1 MMMIKEKMRHMI
13 RYKND
18 KHENFVRE
26 CIRRAKT
33 NEVYHV
39 ALFYTLGLSDD
50 CQNNINSL
58 YDFNTGCVKQI
69 RGERYGWITGTSV
82 RLIRLAYNL
91 YNGGAITAH
100 EIENAEEKCRELK
113 NYLPTEIFGYLDSDM
128 KEYCFEAIRIRF
140 EMVRDNSL

>member
-1 MMMIKEKMRHMI
+1 ML
-13 RYKND
+13 RYKNE

-69 RGERYGWITGTSV
+69 RGEEYGWVTGTDI
-82 RLIRLAYNL
+82 RIIRLAYNL
-91 YNGGAITAH
+91 YNNGAPTAF
-100 EIENAEEKCRELK
+100 EIEDAEDKCNELK
-113 NYLPTEIFGYLDSDM
+113 NYLPTAILGYLDSEM
-128 KEYCFEAIRIRF
+128 IEYCFEGIRIRF
-140 EMVRDNSL
+140 EMVRDESL

>member
-1 MMMIKEKMRHMI
+1 MIKEIDMI
-13 RYKND
+13 RYKNE

-33 NEVYHV
+33 NEIYHV

-69 RGERYGWITGTSV
+69 RGEEYGWVTGTDI
-82 RLIRLAYNL
+82 RIIRLAYNL
-91 YNGGAITAH
+91 YNNGAPTAF
-100 EIENAEEKCRELK
+100 EIEDAEDKCNELK
-113 NYLPTEIFGYLDSDM
+113 NYLPTAIFGYLDSEM
-128 KEYCFEAIRIRF
+128 IEYCFEAIRIRF
-140 EMVRDNSL
+140 EMVRDDSL

>member
-1 MMMIKEKMRHMI
+1 MMI
-13 RYKND
+13 RYKDD

-69 RGERYGWITGTSV
+69 RGEEYGWVTGTDI
-82 RLIRLAYNL
+82 RIIRLAYNL
-91 YNGGAITAH
+91 YNNGAPTAF
-100 EIENAEEKCRELK
+100 EIEDAEDKCNELK
-113 NYLPTEIFGYLDSDM
+113 NYLPTAIFGYLDSEM
-128 KEYCFEAIRIRF
+128 IEYCFEAIRIRF
-140 EMVRDNSL
+140 EMVRDDSL

>member
-1 MMMIKEKMRHMI
+1 MI
-13 RYKND
+13 RYKNE

-58 YDFNTGCVKQI
+58 YVFNTGCVKQI
-69 RGERYGWITGTSV
+69 RGEEYGWVTGTDI
-82 RLIRLAYNL
+82 RIIRLAYNL
-91 YNGGAITAH
+91 YNNGAPTAF
-100 EIENAEEKCRELK
+100 EIEDAEDKCNELK
-113 NYLPTEIFGYLDSDM
+113 NYLPTAIFGYLDSEM
-128 KEYCFEAIRIRF
+128 IEYCFEAIRIRF
-140 EMVRDNSL
+140 EMVRDDSL